1 MASVMIPRFVCEL
14 RNLNHARFKG
24 LVARL
29 SQKFADEF
37 LGRDPGTRSVWRF
50 ALALPALLALGAC
63 AGTGTYRWAWYIFDP
78 TDPRGLVHLRFMVD
92 GAWATISISLVSI
105 IGSGAPR
112 LVVALIGMSGT
123 RFGRWGNLAFVGSV
137 RAVP

>member
-1 MASVMIPRFVCEL
+1 M
-14 RNLNHARFKG
+14 
-24 LVARL
+24 
-29 SQKFADEF
+29 
-37 LGRDPGTRSVWRF
+37 
-50 ALALPALLALGAC
+50 PALLALGAC

-105 IGSGAPR
+105 IGSVALG

-123 RFGRWGNLAFVGSV
+123 RFGRWVNLAFVESV
-137 RAVP
+137 RAVPVLVLLLWVYYGLPVVIGLQLSVFAAGVITLALSDSAFEAE